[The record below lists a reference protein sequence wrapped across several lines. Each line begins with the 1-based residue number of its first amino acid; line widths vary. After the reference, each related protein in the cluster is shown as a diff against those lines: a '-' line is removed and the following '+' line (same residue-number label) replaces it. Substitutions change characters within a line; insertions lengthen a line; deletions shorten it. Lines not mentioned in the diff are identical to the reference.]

1 MSTKLPQRQ
10 ASINLFGRLTRD
22 PELKYAND
30 KATTGFSIAVE
41 RWTGK
46 ERVSWFANC
55 RVFGKPAEKF
65 AETARK
71 GDPVYVTGE
80 PYMEDWETKD
90 GEKRKDFKVFVN
102 TVDVLAWPEDGN
114 DQRPASQRA
123 REQHERHAAPDRQ
136 YAQPAD
142 DEECPFG

>member
-22 PELKYAND
+22 PELKYQND
-30 KATTGFSIAVE
+30 KPTCGFSVAIE

-80 PYMEDWETKD
+80 PYMEDWTTKD
-90 GEKRKDFKVFVN
+90 GEARKDFKVFVN
-102 TVDVLAWPEDGN
+102 TADVLAWPEDGQSSR
-114 DQRPASQRA
+114 QRGSSKPQ
-123 REQHERHAAPDRQ
+123 
-136 YAQPAD
+136 D
-142 DEECPFG
+142 DDDIPFG

>member
-1 MSTKLPQRQ
+1 MSNAKLPQRQ

-22 PELKYAND
+22 PELTYAND
-30 KATTGFSIAVE
+30 KPTCGFSIAVE

-71 GDPVYVTGE
+71 GMPAYVTGE
-80 PYMEDWETKD
+80 PYMEEWTTKD
-90 GEKRKDFKVFVN
+90 GEKRKDFKCFVN
-102 TVDVLAWPEDGN
+102 TVDVLEWPED
-114 DQRPASQRA
+114 DRPASQRA
-123 REQHERHAAPDRQ
+123 QSQYERSRTAHLPDEDAP
-136 YAQPAD
+136 
-142 DEECPFG
+142 F

>member
-1 MSTKLPQRQ
+1 MSNTKLPQRQ
-10 ASINLFGRLTRD
+10 ASINLFGRLTHD

-30 KATTGFSIAVE
+30 KATCGFSIAVE

-65 AETARK
+65 SESARK

-80 PYMEDWETKD
+80 PYMEDWETRE

-102 TVDVLAWPEDGN
+102 TVDVLAWPDDQP
-114 DQRPASQRA
+114 DQRPASSRA
-123 REQHERHAAPDRQ
+123 REQHERHAPPTRQ
-136 YAQPAD
+136 YAQPD
-142 DEECPFG
+142 DDGVPF